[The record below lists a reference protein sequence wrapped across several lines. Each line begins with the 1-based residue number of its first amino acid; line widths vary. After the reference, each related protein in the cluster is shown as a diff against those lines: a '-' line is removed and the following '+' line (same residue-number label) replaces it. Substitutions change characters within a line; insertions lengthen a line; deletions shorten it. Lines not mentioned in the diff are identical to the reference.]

1 MNRSPYLNIV
11 PFLQHPRRLAVGLLG
26 AALLLL
32 GAVHLAERL
41 LAHLAL
47 WSLAVPVPGLF
58 HLALFAAGAVAL
70 ALVLRRGHGTH
81 PQDR

>member
-70 ALVLRRGHGTH
+70 VLRRGHGTH